1 MESSRRHP
9 KARTVALVGRAG
21 SGKTSLLEAMVVAGG
36 GLHHAGKVEDGSALG
51 GRDPEERAHQTSLG
65 MTLAPV
71 WVGED
76 KLTLVDTPGFIDFYG
91 DVERALD
98 VADVAMLVVS
108 AVDGVQ
114 ADTAVLWDMCRSER
128 VPVVIV
134 INQLDA
140 ERADFEATLG
150 ALEKL
155 VGPALAPLELPI
167 GLGSTFSGIV
177 DLLADEAITYNGA
190 TKKGPVPEDLADL
203 EHRVRDSLIEAIV
216 IGDDSMT
223 EKYLEGEVPSIDEL
237 EGVLGRLMVEGR
249 IFPVTCASATK
260 AVGVDRLITLLDE
273 VAESRPIAMLEKG
286 QVVELARD
294 PAGDPVLRA
303 FKVIVDNYVGR
314 IVVMEVVSGTVA
326 NEAVLV
332 NARTRSDERLH
343 GLSYLFGS
351 KLVPVDKAV
360 TGDVVAVAKLSSVQ
374 VGDVLEKKGR
384 DLAPLDI
391 AAHTPGAL
399 GRGRGRREG
408 RREALGV
415 AAQPGRGGPVAA
427 GSASTRRPGPR
438 SSTSWARCTCR
449 SPCERLK
456 RRFSLGVTT
465 DRPPVPYFETIIK
478 PCDVEGRLK
487 KQTGGHGQ
495 FAVVNVKV
503 EPKDP
508 TEPFEF
514 VDQVVGGSV
523 PRQYI
528 PAVMHGIERAMAHGG
543 PNGQPVVGVRAT
555 LYDGKYHSVDSSE
568 AAFETAGS
576 MALKAAIEK
585 SGTTLLERVMLVEV
599 TVPGENL
606 GDVLTDLSGRRG
618 KVMGT
623 DTDES
628 GATKVS
634 AHVPEAELARYGL
647 ELRSL
652 SGGRGKVSITP
663 HHLAEAPKTALK

>member
-128 VPVVIV
+128 VPVVVV

-140 ERADFEATLG
+140 ERADFEGTLG

-167 GLGSTFSGIV
+167 GLGATFTGVV

-190 TKKGPVPEDLADL
+190 TRRGPVPEELADL

-223 EKYLEGEVPSIDEL
+223 EKYLEGEVPSMDEL

-360 TGDVVAVAKLSSVQ
+360 TGDVVAVAKLASVQ

-391 AAHTPGAL
+391 AAHTPAL
-399 GRGRGRREG
+399 S
-408 RREALGV
+408 V
-415 AAQPGRGGPVAA
+415 AVVA
-427 GSASTRRPGPR
+427 GEKDDEKLSASLHKLAEEDPSLKVRFDPATRTQVIDVMGEMHLQV
-438 SSTSWARCTCR
+438 TL
-449 SPCERLK
+449 ERLK

-465 DRPPVPYFETIIK
+465 DRPPVPYFETIVK

-514 VDQVVGGSV
+514 VDQVVGGAV

-576 MALKAAIEK
+576 LALKAAIEK